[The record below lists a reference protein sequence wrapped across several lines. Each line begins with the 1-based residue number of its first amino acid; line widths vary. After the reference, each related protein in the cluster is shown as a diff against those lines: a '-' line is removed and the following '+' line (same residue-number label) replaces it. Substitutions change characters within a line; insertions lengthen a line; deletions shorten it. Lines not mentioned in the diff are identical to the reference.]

1 MTYLK
6 LYNCKPNIGDY
17 INFIF
22 TDHREN
28 YLMCKLVDYDLNA
41 IMTFQCLTKKKKI
54 KSIKS
59 MAPLNKI
66 MIGIIENIDNN
77 NIELNLINVNVK
89 EDAYK
94 DFSLLN
100 QNNHVLKKLI
110 NKYIHTISNNLDEIM
125 EKYIYSINKKDKL
138 SFILENNTENV
149 FYNFIKQNSQN
160 QIKSKNEI
168 MLNIRCDGNINNIIK
183 LFDLCIESINSKN
196 IKIINTKVGF
206 YKVSSDEKLDNFLDI
221 VKENVLKF
229 EDIVL
234 IN

>member
-41 IMTFQCLTKKKKI
+41 IMTFQCLTNKKKI

-59 MAPLNKI
+59 LAPLNKP
-66 MIGIIENIDNN
+66 MIGIIENIDDN
-77 NIELNLINVNVK
+77 NIELNLINVNVN

-125 EKYIYSINKKDKL
+125 EKYIYNINEKDIL
-138 SFILENNTENV
+138 SFILENNTDNV
-149 FYNFIKQNSQN
+149 FYNFIKQNSEN
-160 QIKSKNEI
+160 QVKSKNEI

-206 YKVSSDEKLDNFLDI
+206 YKVSSDEKLDNFLDM

-229 EDIVL
+229 EDIIL